1 MLNISLILR
10 KREVLSRRMGGMLR
24 SLRPILRD
32 GRDGPPQDEE
42 VFAMNLSNRLAKWLR
57 VERCKTQTILAKRSA
72 RRVSGQP
79 SVLSCMPSA
88 RCRFL
93 APRLRGD

>member
-42 VFAMNLSNRLAKWLR
+42 VFAMNLSNRLAK
-57 VERCKTQTILAKRSA
+57 
-72 RRVSGQP
+72 
-79 SVLSCMPSA
+79 
-88 RCRFL
+88 
-93 APRLRGD
+93 